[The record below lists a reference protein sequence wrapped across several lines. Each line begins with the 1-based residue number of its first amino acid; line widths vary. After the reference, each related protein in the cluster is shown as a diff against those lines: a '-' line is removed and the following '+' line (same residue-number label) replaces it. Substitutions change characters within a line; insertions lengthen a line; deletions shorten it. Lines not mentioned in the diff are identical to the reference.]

1 MACSYVLC
9 YIFQVFKGT
18 VHLFLEKMNYM
29 AK

>member
-18 VHLFLEKMNYM
+18 VQLFLEKNTCMQ
-29 AK
+29 K